1 MKKILPLMLLLFFL
15 VGCSNV
21 SNSSELNVDDIMED
35 VYITEIDWCGIEWDQ
50 IQFPIDLREDVLEE
64 IKPIETTQIAI
75 EVATTIIEKLHE
87 KGKLSEYTLISIVHS
102 TEDNVWRF
110 EYSIDQRNKDIDHLV
125 DCGCLYVAMDGK
137 EGSVIKA
144 WLEE

>member
-1 MKKILPLMLLLFFL
+1 MFWKKLQESPKTHHNKRPTFA
-15 VGCSNV
+15 
-21 SNSSELNVDDIMED
+21 D
-35 VYITEIDWCGIEWDQ
+35 CG
-50 IQFPIDLREDVLEE
+50 
-64 IKPIETTQIAI
+64 KSTQIAI